1 MNPSRHDSVTIGS
14 GMDCPICG
22 TVFTPTGRRRYCSD
36 ACRAIA
42 YRRRQQPEPTPT
54 PIVPPAGQRR
64 AVTVYE
70 CADCGTRALGE
81 QRCQDC
87 GIFMTRLG
95 IGGRCPCCDEPI
107 TLDEITANR

>member
-42 YRRRQQPEPTPT
+42 YRRRQQPDPTPT

-70 CADCGTRALGE
+70 CADCGT
-81 QRCQDC
+81 
-87 GIFMTRLG
+87 FMTRLG
-95 IGGRCPCCDEPI
+95 IGGHCPCCDEPV
-107 TLDEITANR
+107 TLDEITTNR